1 VSASNKRKRFL
12 RSKPRGNETPSA
24 AAERIVVTEGNTPLT
39 LEQAT
44 LMKETYLAKLRE
56 LEYDLKV
63 RQVQDA
69 KAALIAEYGSLRSV
83 ILARARSTAGGAD
96 KRSEFGEGFA

>member
-63 RQVQDA
+63 RQVVLIQDA
-69 KAALIAEYGSLRSV
+69 KAALIAEYGSLRSAP
-83 ILARARSTAGGAD
+83 LCYPCPRA
-96 KRSEFGEGFA
+96 